1 MSSCIAVL
9 LPVIFCTGMGK
20 WEILLFL
27 VVPIQSIGTEA
38 SMRRAVSGTD
48 VKSATSLRIRVVAT
62 ILRTHKRSLILVRVI
77 IIPIILAAR
86 NIDKKRCREH

>member
-1 MSSCIAVL
+1 MR
-9 LPVIFCTGMGK
+9 K
-20 WEILLFL
+20 WETLLFL

-38 SMRRAVSGTD
+38 AMRRAVSGTD
-48 VKSATSLRIRVVAT
+48 VKSPTSLRIRVVAT
-62 ILRTHKRSLILVRVI
+62 ILRTHKRSLVLI